1 MPKAPQSS
9 RHTEYPLTFLSEKVR
24 ALFGNKGVIR
34 DYHPGDLLL
43 GPGSSGEEIRF
54 LLSGKASV
62 VFRDEDNDGVAVSRL
77 APGDLFGGIEFFFGV
92 PWSAG
97 RDLMADE
104 PTKVL
109 EISPVDF
116 ESALRHDPEFCVLLV
131 KNLVR
136 KTVLLDRN
144 LLEGK
149 HRKRALTRMI
159 SRGEHVFPEY
169 ILGDYVRKRLA
180 SKVELAAK
188 TDAPVLIVGETGVGK
203 EGLAHHI
210 YHLSHQGKELFLPL
224 DLHSRRG
231 DDESFGLLSG
241 SNAPEREARRTEQ
254 QESLFFGSEEPGLDG
269 RLRETA
275 GYFELAS
282 EGTLLVRG
290 VENLTRT
297 MQLKLLEAL
306 VTQTYRRH
314 GSVRHHKARVRL
326 MGTTRLDPARVSL
339 ERHPL
344 IYALNEQSITIP
356 PLRTRRREIPLLAER
371 YLRKY
376 SGELP
381 QEIQGL
387 PEETVQALVN
397 YSWPGNDQE
406 LSNTLKRASLVA
418 KDGVIQPRDISFQ
431 VKRVE
436 GKGKLDLLR
445 FLPLKRALT
454 SPLYPAILQSAT
466 TPFLFILLAFLF
478 LGPSDPTR
486 NPAALFGWA
495 LGWPIMIG
503 GALLWARF
511 WCTLCPIGALA
522 ALAKKV
528 VAFERPFPAVLRNHS
543 DFLIAG
549 AVLFIIW
556 FETATDIRNS
566 PLELGLLLVTML
578 VSAVVVSVVFERQSW
593 CLYLCGLGGMLGV
606 LSKTSVLEL
615 RADHNVCISKCVSN
629 ECYNGNA
636 TIAGCPFGQSGP
648 KLVSNRLCKICGKCL
663 KTCPHGAFHLNLRT
677 PGREIWET
685 RNTKP
690 GTAFLVVGLIGG
702 LCAEMIT
709 RFPIYEQVGV
719 MLPAAPVMGLTAVFV
734 TVIAAVNLLLVCAS
748 FLSHPFLGQSFT
760 ENYAGYGVALLP
772 LALMSFM
779 AFHIY
784 YFINVGVQLPM
795 LVSESFNFSIFRQLV
810 IHVPA
815 QVTQGVQQALIWIGT
830 LWSVLI
836 ISGLAR
842 QDEKNLRQSVGGML
856 PHAVLSVILAVII
869 QHAMSVYFF
878 GA

>member
-9 RHTEYPLTFLSEKVR
+9 RPSDYPLTFLSTKVLT
-24 ALFGNKGVIR
+24 LFGDRAVVR
-34 DYHPGDLLL
+34 EYQPGDYLL
-43 GPGSSGEEIRF
+43 GPGSRGEEIRF

-62 VFRDEDNDGVAVSRL
+62 VFRDEENEGVAVSSL
-77 APGDLFGGIEFFFGV
+77 SPGDLFGGIEFFFGV

-104 PTKVL
+104 PCKVL
-109 EISPVDF
+109 GISPADF
-116 ESALRHDPEFCVLLV
+116 ESALTKDPDFNVALV
-131 KNLVR
+131 KSLVR

-169 ILGDYVRKRLA
+169 ILGDYARKRLA
-180 SKVELAAK
+180 SKVEQAAK
-188 TDAPVLIVGETGVGK
+188 SDAPVLIAGEAGVGK
-203 EGLAHHI
+203 EGLAHQI
-210 YHLSHQGKELFLPL
+210 YLLSHQCKELFLPL
-224 DLHSRRG
+224 DLHGRRG
-231 DDESFGLLSG
+231 DDSSLIQEDI
-241 SNAPEREARRTEQ
+241 NTKEREAQRTVR
-254 QESLFFGSEEPGLDG
+254 QERLFFGSEEPGLGG
-269 RLRETA
+269 RMRETA
-275 GYFELAS
+275 GYFELAA

-306 VTQTYRRH
+306 VTHTYRRQ

-326 MGTTRLDPARVSL
+326 MATTRLDPARVSM

-344 IYALNEQSITIP
+344 IYALNDQSITIP
-356 PLRTRRREIPLLAER
+356 PLRTRRREIPPLAER
-371 YLRKY
+371 YLKKY

-381 QEIQGL
+381 HEIQAL
-387 PEETVQALVN
+387 SKETVQALVN

-406 LSNTLKRASLVA
+406 LANSLKRASLVA
-418 KDGVIQPRDISFQ
+418 KDGIIGPRDISFQ
-431 VKRVE
+431 VRRVE

-445 FLPLKRALT
+445 FQPLRKALT

-478 LGPSDPTR
+478 LGPSDPTK

-522 ALAKKV
+522 EVSKKV
-528 VAFERPFPAVLRNHS
+528 IAFERPFPAVLRNHS

-556 FETATDIRNS
+556 FETATGIRNS
-566 PLELGLLLVTML
+566 PIELGLLLLTML
-578 VSAVVVSVVFERQSW
+578 LSAVAVSVIFERQSW

-606 LSKTSVLEL
+606 LSKTSLLEL

-629 ECYNGNA
+629 ECYNGSD
-636 TIAGCPFGQSGP
+636 TIQGCPFGQSGP
-648 KLVSNRLCKICGKCL
+648 KLLSNRLCKLCGKCL
-663 KTCPHGAFHLNLRT
+663 KSCPHGAFHLNVRT
-677 PGREIWET
+677 PGREIWED

-690 GTAFLVVGLIGG
+690 GTAFLVVGLVGG
-702 LCAEMIT
+702 LCAEMLT
-709 RFPIYEQVGV
+709 RFPVYEEVGALWPS
-719 MLPAAPVMGLTAVFV
+719 LPVIGLTAVFV
-734 TVIAAVNLLLVCAS
+734 AVIAAVNLLLVCAS

-795 LVSESFNFSIFRQLV
+795 LVSESFNFTIFRHLV

-815 QVTQGVQQALIWIGT
+815 QITQGVQQTLIWIGAI
-830 LWSVLI
+830 WSILI
-836 ISGLAR
+836 ISALAR
-842 QDEKNLRQSVGGML
+842 HDEKKLWESVGGMV
-856 PHAVLSVILAVII
+856 PHAILAAILAVIT
-869 QHAMSVYFF
+869 QYAMSVYFY

>member
-1 MPKAPQSS
+1 MPKAPRSS
-9 RHTEYPLTFLSEKVR
+9 SPSDYPLTFLSEKLMAHFR
-24 ALFGNKGVIR
+24 DRGVIR
-34 DYHPGDLLL
+34 EYQPGDILL
-43 GPGSSGEEIRF
+43 GPGSSGEEVRF

-62 VFRDEDNDGVAVSRL
+62 VFRDEENDGVAVNSI
-77 APGDLFGGIEFFFGV
+77 APGDIFGGIEFFFGV

-104 PTKVL
+104 PCRVL
-109 EISPVDF
+109 EISPADF
-116 ESALRHDPEFCVLLV
+116 EVALSQEPEFSVPLV
-131 KNLVR
+131 KTLVR
-136 KTVLLDRN
+136 KTALLERN
-144 LLEGK
+144 LLEVK

-169 ILGDYVRKRLA
+169 VLGDYVRKRLA
-180 SKVELAAK
+180 SKVEQAAWSD
-188 TDAPVLIVGETGVGK
+188 TPVLIAGESGVGK

-210 YHLSHQGKELFLPL
+210 YHLSHRGKELFLPL
-224 DLHSRRG
+224 DLYGHRA
-231 DDESFGLLSG
+231 DEQASFLGTDST
-241 SNAPEREARRTEQ
+241 PEREAELTED
-254 QESLFFGSEEPGLDG
+254 QERLFFGSEEPGLDG
-269 RLRETA
+269 RKRETA
-275 GYFELAS
+275 GYFELAT

-297 MQLKLLEAL
+297 VQLKLLEAL

-314 GSVRHHKARVRL
+314 GSVRHQKARVRL
-326 MGTTRLDPARVSL
+326 MGTTRLDPASVTP

-344 IYALNEQSITIP
+344 IFALNEQSITIP

-371 YLRKY
+371 YLKKY
-376 SGELP
+376 SGELS
-381 QEIQGL
+381 QEIQRL

-397 YSWPGNDQE
+397 YSWHGNDQE
-406 LSNTLKRASLVA
+406 LANTLKRASLIA
-418 KDGVIQPRDISFQ
+418 KDGIILPGDISFQ

-445 FLPLKRALT
+445 FRPLKKALT

-495 LGWPIMIG
+495 LGWPIIIV

-522 ALAKKV
+522 ALSKKLI
-528 VAFERPFPAVLRNHS
+528 AFERPFPTVLRNHS

-566 PLELGLLLVTML
+566 PMELGLLLVVML
-578 VSAVVVSVVFERQSW
+578 VSAVAVSVVYERQSW

-606 LSKTSVLEL
+606 LSKTSLLEL

-629 ECYNGNA
+629 ECYNGNE
-636 TIAGCPFGQSGP
+636 TIDGCPFGQSGP
-648 KLVSNRLCKICGKCL
+648 RLASNRLCKLCGKCL
-663 KTCPHGAFHLNLRT
+663 KSCPHGAFHLNLRM

-709 RFPIYEQVGV
+709 RFPIYEEVGA
-719 MLPAAPVMGLTAVFV
+719 LWPSAPIVGLTLVFLAVIV
-734 TVIAAVNLLLVCAS
+734 AVNLLLVCTS

-795 LVSESFNFSIFRQLV
+795 LLSESFQFSVFRQLV
-810 IHVPA
+810 IHVP
-815 QVTQGVQQALIWIGT
+815 VHITQGVQQVLIWIGAV
-830 LWSVLI
+830 WSILI
-836 ISGLAR
+836 IFGLAR
-842 QDEKNLRQSVGGML
+842 QDEKRLWESLGGML
-856 PHAVLSVILAVII
+856 PHVVLAVILAVTT
-869 QHAMSVYFF
+869 QHAMSVYFY
-878 GA
+878 